1 MGYEKAGW
9 SPTSRK
15 LAMALE
21 LHESSLCSGCGHSLE
36 ETTEQFA
43 ESWYE
48 AEELVC
54 GACRAVGKK
63 TGDKERGKITHAV
76 SKRED

>member
-1 MGYEKAGW
+1 
-9 SPTSRK
+9 
-15 LAMALE
+15 MALE

-36 ETTEQFA
+36 ETTEGVA
-43 ESWYE
+43 PESWYE

-54 GACRAVGKK
+54 GACRAVGKA

-76 SKRED
+76 SKREG